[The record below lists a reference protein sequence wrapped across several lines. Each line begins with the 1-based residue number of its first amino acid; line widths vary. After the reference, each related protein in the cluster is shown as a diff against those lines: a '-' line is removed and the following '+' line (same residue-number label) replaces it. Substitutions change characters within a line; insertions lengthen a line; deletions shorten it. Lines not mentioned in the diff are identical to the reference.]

1 MRARWFSRR
10 ALGLHLAVLIWAP
23 GCVVAGIWQVY
34 VALSG
39 LRLAWVYSIEWPAF
53 AIFGVVV
60 WYHLVV
66 DDPETVGARAL
77 RRAREEAAGSDD
89 TAIRRLPVLRRPEQ
103 EDARLAAYNDYL
115 AALAA
120 SDRRKTLRHP

>member
-1 MRARWFSRR
+1 MRATWFSPR
-10 ALGLHLAVLIWAP
+10 ALRLHLAVLIWAP
-23 GCVVAGIWQVY
+23 GCIIAGIWQVY

-39 LRLAWVYSIEWPAF
+39 LRLAWLYSIEWPAF

-77 RRAREEAAGSDD
+77 RRAREQAGGVEGPSPQP
-89 TAIRRLPVLRRPEQ
+89 ALRRRPDQ
-103 EDARLAAYNDYL
+103 EDPRLAAYNDYL

-120 SDRRKTLRHP
+120 SGRRKTLRQP